1 MRIADRTFIVSGGS
15 SGLGLATVADL
26 LTSDAYV
33 SIVDLKPPND
43 LELQSSSH
51 IKFFQTD
58 VSNVN
63 EIEKAVDGTV
73 AWTKGTGAALG
84 GVINCAGVGTVGKV
98 SGLRLMFY
106 VEPHVKRQIIDSNN
120 NPLSLDLWD
129 FTLAVN
135 LTGTFN
141 LTRLA
146 LKHLVTVPPEGPDGE
161 RGIIILVASSV
172 AVSPPNMRSCLLF
185 HIKSP
190 TVRRPARPSSIRS
203 LKGCTRINDS
213 SNVSRPC
220 ASCYSHCDDC
230 PRSFFHRDDGAAT
243 RKSYAQ
249 LRRKWRTRVPAAVW

>member
-26 LTSDAYV
+26 LASDAYV
-33 SIVDLKPPND
+33 SIVDLKPPTD
-43 LELQSSSH
+43 LELPSSSH

-58 VSNVN
+58 ISKVD

-84 GVINCAGVGTVGKV
+84 GVINCAGVGTAGKV
-98 SGLRLMFY
+98 SGLFQRRLISD

-120 NPLSLDLWD
+120 DPLSLDLWD

-161 RGIIILVASSV
+161 RGIIILVASSA

-185 HIKSP
+185 YIMSP
-190 TVRRPARPSSIRS
+190 TVRRPARPSRLRS
-203 LKGCTRINDS
+203 LKGRTSINDP
-213 SNVSRPC
+213 SNGSRPC
-220 ASCYSHCDDC
+220 TSCYSYCGDC
-230 PRSFFHRDDGAAT
+230 PRSFFQRDDSAIT
-243 RKSYAQ
+243 RES
-249 LRRKWRTRVPAAVW
+249 